1 MAQKQ
6 DKDKSKIKAKEKE
19 PEQPKAKEPEKVLSV
34 CDATLHMI
42 GKARKEG
49 ISTIFDR
56 AESMKPCPIGAEGS
70 CCKNC
75 AMGPCRVP
83 PSKKEGEPAKVGLCG
98 ATPET
103 ISARNFARMVAAGA
117 SAHSDHGRG
126 VAQVFLMAA
135 QGKIPG
141 YGIKDVQKLLQLGL
155 DFGLDVE
162 KMSLQEIAIKVGEL
176 CVAEFGKQEGGLVLT
191 KRAPL
196 KRQEL
201 WRKNNL
207 MPRGIDREIV
217 DLMHRTHMGVD
228 QDYKNLIT
236 QAGRAALVDGWG
248 GSMMATE
255 LQDIMFGTPV
265 PITGSINLGVLKQDE
280 VNIIVHGHDPLIAEM
295 VVVAGQDPEMVALAK
310 AQGAKGIN
318 LAGMCCTANEV
329 LMRHGI
335 PIAGNFLQ
343 QELAIITGVV
353 DAMVVD
359 VQCEMQ
365 SIHDVAECFHTEVIT
380 TSPKAK
386 IQGATH
392 IEFDEHDAINSAK
405 KIVKAAIERYPKR
418 KGKADIP
425 KETNQ
430 MVVGFSHETI
440 NYLLGGTFRASYKP
454 LNDNIINGRIRGIA
468 GVVGCNNAR
477 TVHDQAHLVLI
488 KELIKNDVIVLTTG
502 CSAMAC
508 GKAGLLTPEAA
519 KYCGSGLAEVCETVG
534 IPPVLHMGSCVDN
547 SRILVAATAVVKEG
561 GLGDDISD
569 LPAAGCAPEWM
580 SEKAIAIG
588 HYFVASGVYTIFGVT
603 FPTTGSKVVT
613 DYLFRELE
621 EQWGGMWDF
630 ALDPMEMA
638 KKMIAHID
646 KKRKALGIDKARE
659 RVLYDMEMR
668 RELDAV

>member
-1 MAQKQ
+1 MAEK
-6 DKDKSKIKAKEKE
+6 KDKEKAKGGEKE
-19 PEQPKAKEPEKVLSV
+19 PVQEKLLSV
-34 CDATLHMI
+34 CDASLHMI

-49 ISTIFDR
+49 ISTAFDR
-56 AESMKPCPIGAEGS
+56 AESMKACPIGADGS

-83 PSKKEGEPAKVGLCG
+83 ATKKGEEPDKVGVCG
-98 ATPET
+98 ATPAT
-103 ISARNFARMVAAGA
+103 IAARNFARMVAAGS
-117 SAHSDHGRG
+117 SAHCDHARG
-126 VAQVFLMAA
+126 VAEVFLLAA

-141 YGIKDVQKLLQLGL
+141 YGIKDVQKLLQLGM

-162 KMSLQEIAIKVGEL
+162 KMTIQEIAIKVGEL
-176 CVAEFGKQEGGLVLT
+176 CTAEFGKQSGDLVFT

-228 QDYKNLIT
+228 QDYQNLIT
-236 QAGRAALVDGWG
+236 QAGRVALVDGWG
-248 GSMMATE
+248 GSMIATE

-265 PITGSINLGVLKQDE
+265 PITGNINLGVLKEDE

-295 VVVAGQDPEMVALAK
+295 VVVACEDPEMKALAK

-365 SIHDVAECFHTEVIT
+365 SIHQIAECFHTEVIT

-386 IQGATH
+386 IEGATH
-392 IEFDEHDAINSAK
+392 IEFDDHDAINSAK
-405 KIVKAAIERYPKR
+405 KIVTAAIARFPKR

-425 KETNQ
+425 KETSQ

-440 NYLLGGTFRASYKP
+440 NYLLGGSFRASYRP

-508 GKAGLLTPEAA
+508 GKAGLLVPEAA
-519 KYCGSGLAEVCETVG
+519 KYCGAGLAEVCETVG

-547 SRILVAATAVVKEG
+547 SRILAAATAVVKEG

-603 FPTTGSKVVT
+603 FPTTGSKVVS
-613 DYLFRELE
+613 DYLFQELE
-621 EQWGGMWDF
+621 EIWGGKWGF
-630 ALDPMEMA
+630 AKDPLEMA
-638 KKMIAHID
+638 KMMIAHID